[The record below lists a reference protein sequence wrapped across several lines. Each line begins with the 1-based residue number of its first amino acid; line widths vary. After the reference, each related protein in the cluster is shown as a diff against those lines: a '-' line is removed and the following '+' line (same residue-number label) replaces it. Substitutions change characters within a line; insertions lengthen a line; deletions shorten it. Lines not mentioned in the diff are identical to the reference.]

1 MSRRSGLASGLL
13 LGSALDALLADPGR
27 GHPVAAFGTAA
38 AGAERRFWRASRAR
52 GALFTVACAGPVAA
66 AGWAGQQRAG
76 RRPLPGAALAAA
88 ATWAVLGGAS
98 LAAEAAG
105 VSRALA
111 AGDLEDA
118 RRRLPAL
125 CGRDPAGLPAAEL
138 ARAAVESVAEN
149 TCDAVVAPLLWGAVA
164 GVGGL
169 LGYRAVNTLDA
180 MVGHHNMRYERFGWA
195 AARLDDVA
203 NLVPARLTAVL
214 AATLAPAVGG
224 SGRAALRTV
233 RRDGAAHPSPNAG
246 RCEAAFAGALGVS
259 LGGTNVYQ
267 GRAERRGTL
276 GDGPPPRPADLDRAI
291 RLSRL
296 ITAAAAALCAA
307 LAYLLS
313 GRGTERGTHLP
324 GRTRRPALA
333 RVCHGWRNHHILW
346 SRLGANRRFWRQAS
360 AMACAIEGS
369 RRRFVRLRALLS
381 WLAQS
386 SQTTAPTGAAR

>member
-1 MSRRSGLASGLL
+1 MPRRSGLASGLL
-13 LGSALDALLADPGR
+13 LGSALDAVLADPR
-27 GHPVAAFGTAA
+27 QGHPVAVFGAA
-38 AGAERRFWRASRAR
+38 AARAEHRFWAASRAR
-52 GALFTVACAGPVAA
+52 GALFTLACAGPAAA
-66 AGWAGQQRAG
+66 AGWSAQRLAG

-88 ATWAVLGGAS
+88 ATWAVLGGTS

-105 VSRALA
+105 ISRALA
-111 AGDLEDA
+111 AGDLDDA
-118 RRRLPAL
+118 RSRLPAL

-164 GVGGL
+164 GAGGL

-180 MVGHHNMRYERFGWA
+180 MVGHHSMRYERFGWA

-214 AATLAPAVGG
+214 AVALAPAAGG
-224 SGRAALRTV
+224 SGRGALRTL
-233 RRDGAAHPSPNAG
+233 RRDGGAHPSPNAG

-276 GDGPPPRPADLDRAI
+276 GDGPPPGPADLDRAI

-296 ITAAAAALCAA
+296 VAAAATVLCAA
-307 LAYLLS
+307 AAYLLS
-313 GRGTERGTHLP
+313 GQGRERGTRDP
-324 GRTRRPALA
+324 ERGS
-333 RVCHGWRNHHILW
+333 VCHGWRNHNI
-346 SRLGANRRFWRQAS
+346 
-360 AMACAIEGS
+360 
-369 RRRFVRLRALLS
+369 LLS
-381 WLAQS
+381 WLAQPR
-386 SQTTAPTGAAR
+386 QKNALRGRRGGMNGRLATGTAAGMP